1 MKDDCSLF
9 DRQGNYKD
17 LNFVLL
23 LFVKRFIY
31 VPEELLL
38 LEFY

>member
-1 MKDDCSLF
+1 MISLF

-17 LNFVLL
+17 LNFVLH

-31 VPEELLL
+31 VAEETTFTWVLLNW
-38 LEFY
+38 